1 MNNEGYKLHVRNI
14 KIKQAGKFSIRTGDG
29 NLKPKSEGIHE
40 QRIILFKKTDQ
51 FIKKSKKKLLL
62 ERKKEYC
69 YVMSNLSECWTIS
82 SQVKKQFRR
91 VLIVPWT
98 DYMKKRLHFKNRNYK
113 EPTTN
118 SQIVTAEPIGN
129 MRKDS
134 LENLTP
140 KEHTEAGENS
150 E

>member
-1 MNNEGYKLHVRNI
+1 
-14 KIKQAGKFSIRTGDG
+14 
-29 NLKPKSEGIHE
+29 
-40 QRIILFKKTDQ
+40 
-51 FIKKSKKKLLL
+51 
-62 ERKKEYC
+62 
-69 YVMSNLSECWTIS
+69 MSNLSECWTIS